1 VDWWFT
7 LHQPATI
14 KIIGESTIAPV
25 MKWPLFAMILGFYL
39 LFAVALLLRTQ
50 AEMLQRERKTRWVK
64 DLVAANAGGK

>member
-1 VDWWFT
+1 
-7 LHQPATI
+7 
-14 KIIGESTIAPV
+14 
-25 MKWPLFAMILGFYL
+25 MILGFYL